1 MSIYKRQISLRHI
14 IIAIVISAIIGNL
27 LIIFDIIFSDI
38 NIRHRN
44 TLSWPNYHRWIASG
58 LGIVGLMRYK
68 VTDYHSKSYLFL
80 TIGLILWLTAD
91 IIIALGKRR
100 NSDQ

>member
-1 MSIYKRQISLRHI
+1 MRH
-14 IIAIVISAIIGNL
+14 
-27 LIIFDIIFSDI
+27 
-38 NIRHRN
+38 
-44 TLSWPNYHRWIASG
+44 
-58 LGIVGLMRYK
+58 K

-80 TIGLILWLTAD
+80 TIGLILWLIAD